1 MGEAPVLPSVSSGLS
16 MIGGPLRGSKMNGQ
30 TTDNV
35 LCPEE
40 KQDVYTFIN
49 QLVHIF
55 DNVN

>member
-1 MGEAPVLPSVSSGLS
+1 MLPSVSSGLS